1 MNERDARKTVGC
13 WLKAVGEMKTSA
25 DVRRRLRIR
34 NRRVDSTIE
43 LIEMSAFRGLAPGA
57 YSLQPAMLPE
67 AA

>member
-13 WLKAVGEMKTSA
+13 WLQAVGEMKTSA

-34 NRRVDSTIE
+34 NRRLDSTIE
-43 LIEMSAFRGLAPGA
+43 LIEKSAFRGLATVG
-57 YSLQPAMLPE
+57 YSLQPAILPE